1 MKKTINGWLFNR
13 IEKLGNKKYNHIG
26 CEGENGSFG
35 DFLASFVPKIGTRRK
50 ARFTIETLDNSKKKR
65 ETSTKKEAVIKND

>member
-13 IEKLGNKKYNHIG
+13 IEKIGGKEFNHIG

-35 DFLASFVPKIGTRRK
+35 DFLASFVPKIGMRRK
-50 ARFTIETLDNSKKKR
+50 VRFTIETKGNSKK
-65 ETSTKKEAVIKND
+65 

>member
-13 IEKLGNKKYNHIG
+13 IEKLGNKEFNHIG

-35 DFLASFVPKIGTRRK
+35 NFLASFVPKIGTRRK
-50 ARFTIETLDNSKKKR
+50 ARFTIETLDNSEKNGKQALKR
-65 ETSTKKEAVIKND
+65 RQ

>member
-35 DFLASFVPKIGTRRK
+35 DFLASFVQKIGTRRK
-50 ARFTIETLDNSKKKR
+50 ARFTIETLDNSKKSGKQALKR
-65 ETSTKKEAVIKND
+65 RH

>member
-13 IEKLGNKKYNHIG
+13 IEKLGGKEYNHVG
-26 CEGENGSFG
+26 CEGENASFG

-50 ARFTIETLDNSKKKR
+50 ARFTIETLDNSKKKSGKQTLKR
-65 ETSTKKEAVIKND
+65 RH